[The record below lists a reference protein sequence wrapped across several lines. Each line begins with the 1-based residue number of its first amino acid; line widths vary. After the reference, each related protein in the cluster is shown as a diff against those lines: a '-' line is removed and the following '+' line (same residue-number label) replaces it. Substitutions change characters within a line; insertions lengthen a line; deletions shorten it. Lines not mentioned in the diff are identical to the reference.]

1 MKTQNIKLIPICFLL
16 LALAMGCETTNLD
29 LLNDPSELTP
39 VSADPDLLLN
49 NAQLRFV
56 AAIAY
61 NEDNED
67 GLNVRA
73 AETVRMQHLFGN
85 YSGPFAASNGALNDA
100 WKDLYRETLQDI
112 NVLLP
117 IAEERDLQGH
127 IGIAKIIKAFAFVT
141 LVDIW
146 GDVPYSEALQGSA
159 VIAPNVEDG
168 QVIYNDMLV
177 VLDEAIAA
185 LNNASIMP
193 ADDLFYAGDASK
205 WITAARTLK
214 FKMYAQMR
222 LIGNFQSEI
231 NTLISQGI
239 IDDASEDLEFKYST
253 VSSAT
258 GESRHPY
265 YALCYDSDGADDF
278 MNNYYMYLLKD
289 DKGFND
295 PRLRYYFYRQTPTAP
310 EGDFLDCEGDAVI
323 NFCYIGDFY
332 WGRDHG
338 YDAGVDPDQ
347 LLRTTYGLYPVGG
360 AYDGDDFK
368 PVTNNVGAGGAG
380 IFPFMLSSY
389 VKFLM
394 AESALTIGTTGNPRT
409 LLEEGIRA
417 SMDKVAN
424 FQSSAITASLS
435 NILIPD
441 DPDTEDVNEEVTV
454 GDRPEEYLITTDN
467 VNNYVDYVLDAYDAA
482 TSDEERLD
490 IIMKEYYIALW
501 GNGIEAYNMYRRT
514 SMPSDM
520 SDPVIEAGS
529 FMRSFLY
536 PAAESATNPN
546 IPEKPVTTKVFWDTN
561 PDNLK

>member
-1 MKTQNIKLIPICFLL
+1 MKSKNIKLTALSFLL
-16 LALAMGCETTNLD
+16 LIFMVGCETTNLD

-39 VSADPDLLLN
+39 DSADPDLLLN
-49 NAQLRFV
+49 NAQLRYV

-85 YSGPFAASNGALNDA
+85 YTGPFAAANSALDDP

-112 NVLLP
+112 SILLP

-127 IGIAKIIKAFAFVT
+127 IGMAKFLKALAFVT
-141 LVDIW
+141 LVDLW
-146 GDVPYSEALQGSA
+146 GDVPYTEALQGSM

-168 QVIYNDMLV
+168 QMIYNDMLTL
-177 VLDEAIAA
+177 LDEAITAFE
-185 LNNASIMP
+185 NTQVMP
-193 ADDLFYAGDASK
+193 ADDLFYGGDTDK
-205 WITAARTLK
+205 WITATRTLK

-231 NTLISQGI
+231 NTLINQGL

-265 YALCYDSDGADDF
+265 YALNYDADGADDF
-278 MNNYYMYLLKD
+278 MCNYYMHLLKD

-347 LLRTTYGLYPVGG
+347 LLRTTYGLYPIGG
-360 AYDGDDFK
+360 AFDADTFK
-368 PVTNNVGAGGAG
+368 PVTNSPGAGGAG

-394 AESALTIGTTGNPRT
+394 AESALMVGTTGDPRA
-409 LLEEGIRA
+409 LLEEAIRD
-417 SMDKVAN
+417 SMDKVLN
-424 FQSSAITASLS
+424 FAPSQVPAAFAASS
-435 NILIPD
+435 D
-441 DPDTEDVNEEVTV
+441 DVDD
-454 GDRPEEYLITTDN
+454 YL
-467 VNNYVDYVLDAYDAA
+467 DYVLAAYDAA
-482 TSDEERLD
+482 GDDEGRLD
-490 IIMKEYYIALW
+490 VIMKEYYIALW

-514 SMPSDM
+514 GLPSDM
-520 SDPVIEAGS
+520 SDPVIEAGA

-536 PAAESATNPN
+536 PAGETATNPN
-546 IPEKPVTTKVFWDTN
+546 IPQKPVTTKVFWDNN
-561 PDNLK
+561 PDDLQ

>member
-1 MKTQNIKLIPICFLL
+1 MKTKNIIKKACFALLIIV
-16 LALAMGCETTNLD
+16 MGCETTNLD

-39 VSADPDLLLN
+39 VNADPDLLLN

-61 NEDNED
+61 NEDNSD
-67 GLNVRA
+67 GLSVRA

-85 YSGPFAASNGALNDA
+85 YSGPFAASNGSLDDA

-112 NVLLP
+112 SVLLP

-127 IGIAKIIKAFAFVT
+127 IGIAKVIKAFAFVT

-146 GDVPYSEALQGSA
+146 GDVPYSEALQGSE
-159 VIAPNVEDG
+159 VIAPNIESG
-168 QVIYNDMLV
+168 QLIYNDMLM
-177 VLDEAIAA
+177 VLDEAITA
-185 LNNASIMP
+185 LSNATVMP
-193 ADDLFYAGDASK
+193 ADDLFYGGDASK

-239 IDDASEDLEFKYST
+239 IDEASEDLEFKYSS

-258 GESRHPY
+258 GESRHPF
-265 YALCYDSDGADDF
+265 YALNYDTDGADDF
-278 MNNYYMYLLKD
+278 MNNFYMYLLKD

-347 LLRTTYGLYPVGG
+347 LLRTTYGLYPIGG
-360 AYDGDDFK
+360 AFDADNFK
-368 PVTNNVGAGGAG
+368 PVTVNVGAGGAG

-394 AESALTIGTTGNPRT
+394 AESALTIETTGDPRT
-409 LLEEGIRA
+409 LLEDAIRD
-417 SMDKVAN
+417 SMDKVIN
-424 FQSSAITASLS
+424 FLPAQVPSAFAAT
-435 NILIPD
+435 
-441 DPDTEDVNEEVTV
+441 TQDVN
-454 GDRPEEYLITTDN
+454 
-467 VNNYVDYVLDAYDAA
+467 DYVEYVLEAYDNAN
-482 TSDEERLD
+482 SDEERLD
-490 IIMKEYYIALW
+490 VIMKEYYIALW

-520 SDPVIEAGS
+520 SNPVIEAGA

-536 PAAESATNPN
+536 PAGETATNPN
-546 IPEKPVTTKVFWDTN
+546 IPEKPVTTRVFWDNN
-561 PDNLK
+561 PDNLQ